1 MRQRPPF
8 PDSPKTAMKNRL
20 LPQSLKGFTLIEIMT
35 VITIITMLTAL
46 TFVGIRSAQTKAAKK
61 STVARISG
69 LVDGLASYKIDN
81 GEYPEPIGDDNVTVN
96 NAPYKVGGARM
107 LYQVVTGDGNSGI
120 RGGGAPSTGSPGSIG
135 KVYWDEVTP
144 PTATEVEKK
153 IRKPL
158 VEAAEDGSFYMVDGW
173 RKPFQY
179 IKMLKDR
186 NKRISNIDE
195 VHSDG
200 DYEIWSYGELKSA
213 LDDPQSQREWITSWG
228 VQ

>member
-1 MRQRPPF
+1 M
-8 PDSPKTAMKNRL
+8 KTRL
-20 LPQSLKGFTLIEIMT
+20 LPLSRRGFTLIEIMT

-61 STVARISG
+61 NTVARISG
-69 LVDGLASYKIDN
+69 LVDGLASYKNDN
-81 GEYPEPIGDDNVTVN
+81 GEYPESVGDETVTVN
-96 NAPYKVGGARM
+96 NTAFKVGGARM

-120 RGGGAPSTGSPGSIG
+120 RGGGTPSTGNPGSTG

-144 PTATEVEKK
+144 PTEADIAAKR
-153 IRKPL
+153 RKPM
-158 VEAAEDGSFYMVDGW
+158 VDKGEDGSFYMIDGW

-179 IKMLKDR
+179 LKMIKDR
-186 NKRISNIDE
+186 NKRISNLDQ

-200 DYEIWSYGELKSA
+200 DYEIWSYGELKTAAEDS
-213 LDDPQSQREWITSWG
+213 QSQREWIASWG